1 MKVRY
6 ENLDD
11 YRHEIEDNRRDIDVY
26 KDGVVNIDF
35 NIDFNSREENN
46 NSNCDLNRDYNCNRK
61 ISIINNYIRKTSIVS
76 IIKRKRESNNKNICA
91 CKRGYTN
98 YGIYNYERGVKLVRH
113 DYDEVPYIDCAN
125 IKSASISVRSIHN
138 IRMYNYKRGATTD
151 SPRRCY
157 K

>member
-11 YRHEIEDNRRDIDVY
+11 YRHEIEDNRRDIDIY

-98 YGIYNYERGVKLVRH
+98 YGIYNYERG
-113 DYDEVPYIDCAN
+113 
-125 IKSASISVRSIHN
+125 
-138 IRMYNYKRGATTD
+138 ATTD